1 MAAIQIRQ
9 IAATD
14 NAAIAAVIRQALR
27 DFGADRPGT
36 VFTDPTTDHLFELFN
51 QAGSIYFVATI
62 DEELVGG
69 CGIYPTEGL
78 PAGCAELV
86 KLYVAA
92 SARGK
97 GIGKLLMDKSM
108 EAAKTLGYKQLYL
121 ESLPELNKAVHLYEK
136 TGFKHLC
143 EPMGASGHFACNL
156 WMLKDL

>member
-1 MAAIQIRQ
+1 MASIQIRQ

-51 QAGSIYFVATI
+51 QPGSIYFVATI

-97 GIGKLLMDKSM
+97 GIGKLLMEKSM
-108 EAAKTLGYKQLYL
+108 EAAKALGYKQLYL

-143 EPMGASGHFACNL
+143 EPMGDSGHFACNL

>member
-1 MAAIQIRQ
+1 
-9 IAATD
+9 
-14 NAAIAAVIRQALR
+14 
-27 DFGADRPGT
+27 
-36 VFTDPTTDHLFELFN
+36 
-51 QAGSIYFVATI
+51 
-62 DEELVGG
+62 VGG

-78 PAGCAELV
+78 PTGCAELV

-97 GIGKLLMDKSM
+97 GIGKLLMEKSM
-108 EAAKTLGYKQLYL
+108 EAAKALGYTQLYL

>member
-1 MAAIQIRQ
+1 MASIQIRQ

-51 QAGSIYFVATI
+51 QPGSIYFVATI

-78 PAGCAELV
+78 PTGCAELV

-97 GIGKLLMDKSM
+97 GIGKLLMEESM
-108 EAAKTLGYKQLYL
+108 EAAKALGYTQLYL